1 MKRLLATLLLVLVA
15 AYCGAAVISFPWAWN
30 YGDTVYGH
38 QVQDNFLAVDTYV
51 ASLSVPDVSTLT
63 SDVTTLKAQMATAQA
78 QIATAE
84 SDIDLLQALVASYS
98 NVEDTVKKLTIAYQS
113 ASTSIP
119 FVWSDTGLNHFALSS
134 EDVIHFRFEYSC
146 YAGVTFDNKW
156 GSIEGCLRYNLGS
169 GTGFVSSDTSLFKI
183 EDHSTGASDWT
194 VIATYTDAKLQFIA
208 SFPVSVRAFGT
219 CFITGK

>member
-15 AYCGAAVISFPWAWN
+15 AYCGAAVITFPWSWN

-51 ASLSVPDVSTLT
+51 ASLSIPDISTLT

-84 SDIDLLQALVASYS
+84 SDIDVLQAQVASYS
-98 NVEDTVKKLTIAYQS
+98 AVEDTVKKLTIAYQA

-119 FVWSDTGLNHFALSS
+119 FTWSDTGLNHFALDS
-134 EDVIHFRFEYSC
+134 EDVIHFRLDYSC
-146 YAGVTFDNKW
+146 YAGVTHDSKW
-156 GSIEGCLRYNLGS
+156 GSIEGCIRYNLGS
-169 GTGFVSSDTSLFKI
+169 GTVFISSDSSIVTI
-183 EDHSTGASDWT
+183 EDHTTGASDWS